1 VQDECRQDILRDL
14 ARRPAVVPEYRLG
27 ADFTAAMSR
36 IIARRLDLR
45 TDNFNNKRKEAA
57 VTPVS
62 PPRKSRTLGPSGYCA
77 G

>member
-1 VQDECRQDILRDL
+1 MQDECRQDILRDL
-14 ARRPAVVPEYRLG
+14 ARRPAVALPEYRLG
-27 ADFTAAMSR
+27 AEFTAVMSR
-36 IIARRLDLR
+36 IIARRPDLR

-62 PPRKSRTLGPSGYCA
+62 PPRKSRTWAPSYCA